1 MNIPTTYLWQPV
13 YLDAVLETDNVAMP
27 TRIYEALAA
36 IEQRL
41 LSPIEAGGV
50 EYRAIEDAQ
59 RGLLTL
65 KAEQSR
71 PSAQTRSELVESD
84 SRGVLAW

>member
-1 MNIPTTYLWQPV
+1 MNQPRTHLWLPA
-13 YLDAVLETDNVAMP
+13 YTSAVLETDDALMP

-41 LSPIEAGGV
+41 LRPIETDST
-50 EYRAIEDAQ
+50 EYREIENTQ

-65 KAEQSR
+65 KAERVDEGST
-71 PSAQTRSELVESD
+71 SACTRVTHA
-84 SRGVLAW
+84 GQQ

>member
-1 MNIPTTYLWQPV
+1 MNQPRTYLSLSA
-13 YLDAVLETDNVAMP
+13 YMSAVLETDNAQMP

-41 LSPIEAGGV
+41 LSPIEKDGT

-65 KAEQSR
+65 KAERTGSI
-71 PSAQTRSELVESD
+71 SASSFDFDEA
-84 SRGVLAW
+84 RGPEPG

>member
-1 MNIPTTYLWQPV
+1 MSQR
-13 YLDAVLETDNVAMP
+13 P

-41 LSPIEAGGV
+41 LSPIEKDGA

-59 RGLLTL
+59 KRASGT
-65 KAEQSR
+65 
-71 PSAQTRSELVESD
+71 
-84 SRGVLAW
+84 